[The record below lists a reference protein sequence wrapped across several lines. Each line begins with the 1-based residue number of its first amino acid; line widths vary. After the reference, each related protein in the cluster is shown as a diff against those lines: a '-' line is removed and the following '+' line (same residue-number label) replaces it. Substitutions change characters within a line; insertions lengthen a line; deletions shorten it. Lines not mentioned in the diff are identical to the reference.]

1 MPRSPGK
8 QRQLVFSS
16 ETQEKDEDYRIRLRI
31 KSPCGSTQGRAGRG
45 WGGKRWNL
53 PAEIRRN
60 ENLASLSCKSERM
73 GERIP
78 KYNQEKA
85 VSACLK
91 VGGKGLKA
99 E

>member
-1 MPRSPGK
+1 MWKHPGEG
-8 QRQLVFSS
+8 RQGV
-16 ETQEKDEDYRIRLRI
+16 
-31 KSPCGSTQGRAGRG
+31 G
-45 WGGKRWNL
+45 WEEVEFA
-53 PAEIRRN
+53 AEIRRN

-91 VGGKGLKA
+91 VGEKGLKA